1 MSDPTAPETAPV
13 TPTPVESTG
22 NAPAVPPAAT
32 PKTVREDVASEIKKR
47 LEYVLADKEVS
58 ILFKGKRLTF
68 KKWGLRQNLRMG
80 SRVIKLVQTV
90 QSAVPNQSM
99 LADVGLLTQILAYTA
114 DDVLEI
120 VAASISSP
128 FPTTDAAEAW
138 LDETVDNVEDLFD
151 LAYIV
156 YEQNLKGDALGK
168 LTGGMEGVT
177 KKLASLSTLSSKN

>member
-1 MSDPTAPETAPV
+1 MSDQTAPETAP
-13 TPTPVESTG
+13 TPSTPVESTG
-22 NAPAVPPAAT
+22 NAPAVTPEAPPPSVEA
-32 PKTVREDVASEIKKR
+32 EIKKR
-47 LEYVLADKEVS
+47 LEYAILGKEVT

-80 SRVIKLVQTV
+80 SRVIKLVGTV
-90 QSAVPNQSM
+90 QSAVPDQKM
-99 LADVGLLTQILAYTA
+99 LTDVAVFTQILAHVA
-114 DDVLEI
+114 DDVMEI

-128 FPTTDAAEAW
+128 FPTADHAEVW
-138 LDETVDNVEDLFD
+138 LDENVDNVEDLFD

-177 KKLASLSTLSSKN
+177 KKMASLSMSSSKN